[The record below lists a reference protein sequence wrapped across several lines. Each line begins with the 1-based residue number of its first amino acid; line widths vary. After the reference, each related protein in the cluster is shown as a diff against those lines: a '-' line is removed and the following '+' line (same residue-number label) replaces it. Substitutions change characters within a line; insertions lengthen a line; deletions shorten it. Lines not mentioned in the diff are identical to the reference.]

1 MNSQL
6 QMTLELKRIFKG
18 ENYTIGRLFIDG
30 EYFCDTLEDPVRQ
43 LDSIKDKIYSE
54 TAIPAGKYKVSMSIV
69 SPKYSIRK
77 SYNWCGGRLP
87 RLIDVPFFEGILI
100 HSGNTPD
107 HTAGCILVGENKIKG
122 QVINSMNT
130 LKNLWVKLNV
140 ADEVGEEIWIDIS

>member
-1 MNSQL
+1 MN
-6 QMTLELKRIFKG
+6 LELKRIFKG
-18 ENYTIGRLFIDG
+18 KDYTIGRLFIDG

-43 LDSIKDKIYSE
+43 LDSIDDKIYSK
-54 TAIPAGKYKVSMSIV
+54 TAIPAGKYKISMSIV
-69 SPKYSIRK
+69 SSKYSIRK

-87 RLIDVPFFEGILI
+87 RLLDVPFFEGILI

>member
-1 MNSQL
+1 MN
-6 QMTLELKRIFKG
+6 LELKRIFKG

-43 LDSIKDKIYSE
+43 LDSIKDKIKE
-54 TAIPAGKYKVSMSIV
+54 KTAIPAGEYKVSMSVV

-107 HTAGCILVGENKIKG
+107 HTAGCILVGENKVKG

>member
-1 MNSQL
+1 MN
-6 QMTLELKRIFKG
+6 LELKRIFKG
-18 ENYTIGRLFIDG
+18 KDYTIGRLFIDG

-43 LDSIKDKIYSE
+43 LDSIDDKIYSK

-87 RLIDVPFFEGILI
+87 RLLDVPFFEGILI
-100 HSGNTPD
+100 HSGNTSD
-107 HTAGCILVGENKIKG
+107 HTAGCILVGENKVKG

>member
-1 MNSQL
+1 MN
-6 QMTLELKRIFKG
+6 LELKRIFKG
-18 ENYTIGRLFIDG
+18 KDYTIGRLFIDG

-43 LDSIKDKIYSE
+43 LDSIKDKIYSK
-54 TAIPAGKYKVSMSIV
+54 TAIPTGKYKVSMSVV

-87 RLIDVPFFEGILI
+87 RLLDVPFFEGVLI

-130 LKNLWVKLNV
+130 LKNLWIKLNV
-140 ADEVGEEIWIDIS
+140 ADEVGEEIWINIS

>member
-1 MNSQL
+1 MN
-6 QMTLELKRIFKG
+6 LELKRIFKG
-18 ENYTIGRLFIDG
+18 KDYTIGRLFIDG
-30 EYFCDTLEDPVRQ
+30 KYFCDTLEDPVRQ
-43 LDSIKDKIYSE
+43 LDSVDDKIYSK
-54 TAIPAGKYKVSMSIV
+54 TAIPAGKYKISMSIV

-87 RLIDVPFFEGILI
+87 KLIDVPFFEGILI

-130 LKNLWVKLNV
+130 LKNLWIKLNV
-140 ADEVGEEIWIDIS
+140 ADEMGEEIWIDIS

>member
-1 MNSQL
+1 MN
-6 QMTLELKRIFKG
+6 LELKRIFKG
-18 ENYTIGRLFIDG
+18 KDYTIGRLFIDG

-43 LDSIKDKIYSE
+43 LDSIKDKIYSK
-54 TAIPAGKYKVSMSIV
+54 TAIPTGKYKVSMSIV

-140 ADEVGEEIWIDIS
+140 ADEVGEEIWIDVS

>member
-1 MNSQL
+1 MN
-6 QMTLELKRIFKG
+6 LELKRIFKG
-18 ENYTIGRLFIDG
+18 KDYTIGRLFIDG

-43 LDSIKDKIYSE
+43 LDSADDKIYSE

-87 RLIDVPFFEGILI
+87 RLLDVPFFEGILI

>member
-1 MNSQL
+1 MN
-6 QMTLELKRIFKG
+6 LELKRIFKG
-18 ENYTIGRLFIDG
+18 ENYTIGRLFING

-43 LDSIKDKIYSE
+43 LDSIKDKIKE
-54 TAIPAGKYKVSMSIV
+54 KTAIPAGKYKVSMSIV

-87 RLIDVPFFEGILI
+87 RLLDVPFFEGILI

-107 HTAGCILVGENKIKG
+107 HTAGCILVGENKVKG

-140 ADEVGEEIWIDIS
+140 ADEVGEEIWISIS

>member
-1 MNSQL
+1 MN
-6 QMTLELKRIFKG
+6 LELKRIFKG
-18 ENYTIGRLFIDG
+18 KDYTIGRLFIDG
-30 EYFCDTLEDPVRQ
+30 KYFCDTLEDPVRQ
-43 LDSIKDKIYSE
+43 LDSVDDKIYSK
-54 TAIPAGKYKVSMSIV
+54 TAIPAGKYKISMSIV

-87 RLIDVPFFEGILI
+87 RLLDVPFFEGILI

-140 ADEVGEEIWIDIS
+140 ADEVGEEIWINVS

>member
-1 MNSQL
+1 MN
-6 QMTLELKRIFKG
+6 LELKRIFKG
-18 ENYTIGRLFIDG
+18 ENYTIGRLFING

-43 LDSIKDKIYSE
+43 LDSIKDKIKE
-54 TAIPAGKYKVSMSIV
+54 KTAIPAGKYKVSMSIV

-87 RLIDVPFFEGILI
+87 RLLDVPFFEGILI

-107 HTAGCILVGENKIKG
+107 HTAGCILVGENKVKG
-122 QVINSMNT
+122 RVINSMNT

-140 ADEVGEEIWIDIS
+140 ADEVGEEIWISIS

>member
-1 MNSQL
+1 MN
-6 QMTLELKRIFKG
+6 LELKRIFKG

-43 LDSIKDKIYSE
+43 LDSIKDKIYSK
-54 TAIPAGKYKVSMSIV
+54 TAIPTGKYKVSMSVV

-87 RLIDVPFFEGILI
+87 RLLDVPFFEGILI
-100 HSGNTPD
+100 HSGNTSD
-107 HTAGCILVGENKIKG
+107 HTAGCILVGENKVKG

-140 ADEVGEEIWIDIS
+140 ADEVGEEIWINIS

>member
-1 MNSQL
+1 MN
-6 QMTLELKRIFKG
+6 LELKRIFKG
-18 ENYTIGRLFIDG
+18 KDYTIGRLFIDG

-43 LDSIKDKIYSE
+43 LDSIKDKIYSK
-54 TAIPAGKYKVSMSIV
+54 TAIPTGKYKVSMSIV

-87 RLIDVPFFEGILI
+87 RLLDVPFFEGILI

>member
-1 MNSQL
+1 MN
-6 QMTLELKRIFKG
+6 LELKRIFKG
-18 ENYTIGRLFIDG
+18 KDYTIGRLFIDG
-30 EYFCDTLEDPVRQ
+30 KYFCDTLEDPVRQ
-43 LDSIKDKIYSE
+43 LDSIKDKIYSK
-54 TAIPAGKYKVSMSIV
+54 TAIPTGKYKISMSVV
-69 SPKYSIRK
+69 SSKYSIRK

-87 RLIDVPFFEGILI
+87 RLLDVPFFEGILI

>member
-1 MNSQL
+1 MN
-6 QMTLELKRIFKG
+6 LELKRIFKG
-18 ENYTIGRLFIDG
+18 KDYTIGRLFIDG
-30 EYFCDTLEDPVRQ
+30 KYFCDTLEDPVRQ
-43 LDSIKDKIYSE
+43 LDSIKDKIYSK
-54 TAIPAGKYKVSMSIV
+54 TAIPTGKYKVSMSIV

-87 RLIDVPFFEGILI
+87 RLLDVPFFEGILI

-140 ADEVGEEIWIDIS
+140 ADEIGEEIWIDIS

>member
-1 MNSQL
+1 MN
-6 QMTLELKRIFKG
+6 LELKRIFKG
-18 ENYTIGRLFIDG
+18 KDYTIGHLYING

-43 LDSIKDKIYSE
+43 LDSIKDKIYSK
-54 TAIPAGKYKVSMSIV
+54 TAIPTGKYKISMCIV

-87 RLIDVPFFEGILI
+87 RLLDVPFFEGILI

>member
-1 MNSQL
+1 MN
-6 QMTLELKRIFKG
+6 LELKRIFKG
-18 ENYTIGRLFIDG
+18 KDYTIGRLFIDG

-43 LDSIKDKIYSE
+43 LDSIKDKIYSK
-54 TAIPAGKYKVSMSIV
+54 TAIPTGKYKVSMSVV

-87 RLIDVPFFEGILI
+87 RLLDVPFFDGILI

-107 HTAGCILVGENKIKG
+107 HTAGCILVGENKITG

-130 LKNLWVKLNV
+130 LKNLWIKLNV
-140 ADEVGEEIWIDIS
+140 ADEVGEEIWINIS

>member
-1 MNSQL
+1 MN
-6 QMTLELKRIFKG
+6 LELKRIFKG
-18 ENYTIGRLFIDG
+18 KDYTIGRLFIDG
-30 EYFCDTLEDPVRQ
+30 KYFCDTLEDPVRQ
-43 LDSIKDKIYSE
+43 LDSADDKIYSK

-87 RLIDVPFFEGILI
+87 RLLDVPFFEGILI

-140 ADEVGEEIWIDIS
+140 ADEIGEEIWIDIS

>member
-1 MNSQL
+1 MN
-6 QMTLELKRIFKG
+6 LELKRIFKG
-18 ENYTIGRLFIDG
+18 KDYTIGRLFIDRK
-30 EYFCDTLEDPVRQ
+30 YFCDTLEDPVRQ
-43 LDSIKDKIYSE
+43 LDSIKDKIYSK
-54 TAIPAGKYKVSMSIV
+54 TAIPTGKYKVSMSVV

-87 RLIDVPFFEGILI
+87 RLLDVPFFDGVLI

>member
-1 MNSQL
+1 MN
-6 QMTLELKRIFKG
+6 LELKRIFKG
-18 ENYTIGRLFIDG
+18 KDYTIGRLFING

-43 LDSIKDKIYSE
+43 LDSADDKIYSK
-54 TAIPAGKYKVSMSIV
+54 TAIPAGKYKISMSIV

-87 RLIDVPFFEGILI
+87 RLLDVPFFEGILI

-140 ADEVGEEIWIDIS
+140 ADEVGEEIWISIS

>member
-1 MNSQL
+1 MN
-6 QMTLELKRIFKG
+6 LELKRIFKG

-43 LDSIKDKIYSE
+43 LDSIKDKIYSK
-54 TAIPAGKYKVSMSIV
+54 TAIPTGKYKVSMSVV

-87 RLIDVPFFEGILI
+87 RLLDVPFFEGILI

-107 HTAGCILVGENKIKG
+107 HTAGCILVGENKVKG

-140 ADEVGEEIWIDIS
+140 ADEVGEEIWINIS

>member
-1 MNSQL
+1 MN
-6 QMTLELKRIFKG
+6 LELKRIFKG
-18 ENYTIGRLFIDG
+18 KDYTIGRLFIDG
-30 EYFCDTLEDPVRQ
+30 KYFCDTLEDPVRQ
-43 LDSIKDKIYSE
+43 LDSIKDKIYSK
-54 TAIPAGKYKVSMSIV
+54 TAIPTGKYKVSMSIV

-87 RLIDVPFFEGILI
+87 RLLDVPFFEGILI

-107 HTAGCILVGENKIKG
+107 HTAGCILVGENKVKG

>member
-1 MNSQL
+1 MN
-6 QMTLELKRIFKG
+6 LELKRIFKG
-18 ENYTIGRLFIDG
+18 KDYTIGRLFIDG

-43 LDSIKDKIYSE
+43 LDSADDKIYSK
-54 TAIPAGKYKVSMSIV
+54 TAIPTGKYKVSMSIV

-87 RLIDVPFFEGILI
+87 RLLDVPFFEGILI

>member
-1 MNSQL
+1 MN
-6 QMTLELKRIFKG
+6 LELKRIFKG
-18 ENYTIGRLFIDG
+18 KDYTIGRLFIDG
-30 EYFCDTLEDPVRQ
+30 KYFCDTLEDPVRQ
-43 LDSIKDKIYSE
+43 LDSADDKIYSK

-87 RLIDVPFFEGILI
+87 RLLDVPFFEGILI
-100 HSGNTPD
+100 HSGNTSD

>member
-1 MNSQL
+1 MN
-6 QMTLELKRIFKG
+6 LELKRIFKG
-18 ENYTIGRLFIDG
+18 KDYTIGRLFIDG
-30 EYFCDTLEDPVRQ
+30 KYFCDTLEDPVRQ
-43 LDSIKDKIYSE
+43 LDSIDDKIYSK
-54 TAIPAGKYKVSMSIV
+54 TAIPAGKYKISMSIV

-87 RLIDVPFFEGILI
+87 RLLDVPFFEGILI

>member
-1 MNSQL
+1 MN
-6 QMTLELKRIFKG
+6 LELKRIFKG
-18 ENYTIGRLFIDG
+18 KDYTIGRLFING

-87 RLIDVPFFEGILI
+87 RLLDVPFFEGILI

-107 HTAGCILVGENKIKG
+107 HTAGCILVGENKVKG

-140 ADEVGEEIWIDIS
+140 ADEIGEEIWIDIS

>member
-1 MNSQL
+1 MN
-6 QMTLELKRIFKG
+6 LELKRIFKG
-18 ENYTIGRLFIDG
+18 KDYTIGRLFIDG
-30 EYFCDTLEDPVRQ
+30 KYFCDTLEDPVRP
-43 LDSIKDKIYSE
+43 LDSVDDKIYSK
-54 TAIPAGKYKVSMSIV
+54 TAIPAGKYKISMSIV

-87 RLIDVPFFEGILI
+87 RLLDVPFFEGILI

-130 LKNLWVKLNV
+130 LKNLWIKLNV

>member
-1 MNSQL
+1 MN
-6 QMTLELKRIFKG
+6 LELKRIFKG
-18 ENYTIGRLFIDG
+18 KNYTIGRLFIDG
-30 EYFCDTLEDPVRQ
+30 KYFCDTLEDPVRQ

-54 TAIPAGKYKVSMSIV
+54 TAIPAGKYKISMSSI

-87 RLIDVPFFEGILI
+87 RLLDVPFFEGILI

-107 HTAGCILVGENKIKG
+107 HTAGCILVGENKVKG

-140 ADEVGEEIWIDIS
+140 ADEVGEEIWIDVS

>member
-1 MNSQL
+1 MN
-6 QMTLELKRIFKG
+6 LELKRIFKG
-18 ENYTIGRLFIDG
+18 KDYTIGRLFIDG

-43 LDSIKDKIYSE
+43 LDSIKDKIYSK
-54 TAIPAGKYKVSMSIV
+54 TAIPTGKYKVSMSVV

-87 RLIDVPFFEGILI
+87 RLLDVPFFDGILI

>member
-1 MNSQL
+1 MN
-6 QMTLELKRIFKG
+6 LELKRIFKG
-18 ENYTIGRLFIDG
+18 KDYTMGRLFIDG
-30 EYFCDTLEDPVRQ
+30 KYFCDTLEDPVRQ
-43 LDSIKDKIYSE
+43 LDSVDDKIYSK
-54 TAIPAGKYKVSMSIV
+54 TAIPAGKYKISMSIV

-87 RLIDVPFFEGILI
+87 RLLDVPFFEGILI

>member
-1 MNSQL
+1 MN
-6 QMTLELKRIFKG
+6 LELKRIFKG
-18 ENYTIGRLFIDG
+18 KDYTIGRLFIDG

-43 LDSIKDKIYSE
+43 LDSIKDKIYSK
-54 TAIPAGKYKVSMSIV
+54 TAIPTGRYKISMSVV

-87 RLIDVPFFEGILI
+87 KLIDVPFFEGILI

>member
-1 MNSQL
+1 MN
-6 QMTLELKRIFKG
+6 LELKRIFKG
-18 ENYTIGRLFIDG
+18 KDYTIGRLFING

-43 LDSIKDKIYSE
+43 LDSADDKIYSK

-87 RLIDVPFFEGILI
+87 RLLDVPFFEGILI

-140 ADEVGEEIWIDIS
+140 ADEVGEEIWISIS

>member
-1 MNSQL
+1 MN
-6 QMTLELKRIFKG
+6 LELKRIFKG
-18 ENYTIGRLFIDG
+18 KDYTIGRLFIDG
-30 EYFCDTLEDPVRQ
+30 KYFCDTLEDPVRQ
-43 LDSIKDKIYSE
+43 LDSIKDKIYSK
-54 TAIPAGKYKVSMSIV
+54 TAIPTGKYKVSMSIV

-87 RLIDVPFFEGILI
+87 RLMDVPFFEGILI

-107 HTAGCILVGENKIKG
+107 HTAGCILVGENKLKG

>member
-1 MNSQL
+1 
-6 QMTLELKRIFKG
+6 
-18 ENYTIGRLFIDG
+18 
-30 EYFCDTLEDPVRQ
+30 
-43 LDSIKDKIYSE
+43 
-54 TAIPAGKYKVSMSIV
+54 MSIV

-87 RLIDVPFFEGILI
+87 RLLDVPFFEGILI

>member
-1 MNSQL
+1 MN
-6 QMTLELKRIFKG
+6 LELKRIFKG
-18 ENYTIGRLFIDG
+18 KDYTIGRLFIDG
-30 EYFCDTLEDPVRQ
+30 KYFCDTLEDPVRQ
-43 LDSIKDKIYSE
+43 LDSADDKIYSK
-54 TAIPAGKYKVSMSIV
+54 TAIPTGKYKISMSIV

-140 ADEVGEEIWIDIS
+140 ADEVGEEIWINIS

>member
-1 MNSQL
+1 MN
-6 QMTLELKRIFKG
+6 LELKRIFKG
-18 ENYTIGRLFIDG
+18 KDYTIGRLFIDG

-43 LDSIKDKIYSE
+43 LDSIKDKIYSK
-54 TAIPAGKYKVSMSIV
+54 TAIPTGKYKISMSIV

-87 RLIDVPFFEGILI
+87 RLLDVPFFEGILI

>member
-1 MNSQL
+1 MN
-6 QMTLELKRIFKG
+6 LELKRIFKG
-18 ENYTIGRLFIDG
+18 KDYTIGRLFIDG
-30 EYFCDTLEDPVRQ
+30 KYFCDTLEDPVRQ
-43 LDSIKDKIYSE
+43 LDSIKDKIYSK
-54 TAIPAGKYKVSMSIV
+54 TAIPTGKYKVSMSVV

-87 RLIDVPFFEGILI
+87 RLLDVPFFDGILI

>member
-1 MNSQL
+1 MN
-6 QMTLELKRIFKG
+6 LELKRIFKG
-18 ENYTIGRLFIDG
+18 KDYTIGRLFIDG

-43 LDSIKDKIYSE
+43 LDSIKDKIYSK
-54 TAIPAGKYKVSMSIV
+54 TAIPAGKYKVSMSVV

-77 SYNWCGGRLP
+77 SYSWCGGRLP
-87 RLIDVPFFEGILI
+87 KLIDVPFFEGILI

-130 LKNLWVKLNV
+130 LKNLWIKLNV
-140 ADEVGEEIWIDIS
+140 ADEMGEEIWIDIS